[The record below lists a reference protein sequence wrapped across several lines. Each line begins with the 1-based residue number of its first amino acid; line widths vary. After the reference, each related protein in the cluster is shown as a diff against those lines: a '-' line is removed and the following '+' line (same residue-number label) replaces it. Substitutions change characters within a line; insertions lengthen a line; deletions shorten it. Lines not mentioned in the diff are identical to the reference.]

1 MSELLKAIAES
12 DGDVRGREFVGEDL
26 SGESLGHVEFEDC
39 TFNGCILASA
49 HLERPSFE
57 RCTLTGCD
65 LGNIAGNTGFW
76 RDSRAFECRLVG
88 ADLHK
93 SVLVRT
99 RFTGCNLSYVGLAE
113 SKLERVSFTNC
124 DPREASLSQLRLRS
138 RLLLEGC
145 DLTRAELFQTR
156 LAGVDLTSCN
166 IAGIRMSDT
175 FRELRDATVGI
186 DQLPD
191 LAGLLGVKLR

>member
-76 RDSRAFECRLVG
+76 
-88 ADLHK
+88 
-93 SVLVRT
+93 
-99 RFTGCNLSYVGLAE
+99 
-113 SKLERVSFTNC
+113 
-124 DPREASLSQLRLRS
+124 
-138 RLLLEGC
+138 
-145 DLTRAELFQTR
+145 
-156 LAGVDLTSCN
+156 LAGV
-166 IAGIRMSDT
+166 
-175 FRELRDATVGI
+175 
-186 DQLPD
+186 
-191 LAGLLGVKLR
+191 

>member
-1 MSELLKAIAES
+1 MSELLEAIAQG
-12 DGDVRGREFVGEDL
+12 DGDVRGCEFVGEDL
-26 SGESLGHVEFEDC
+26 SGENLGHVEFEDC
-39 TFNGCILASA
+39 TFDGCVLASA
-49 HLERPSFE
+49 RMERPSFE

-76 RDSRAFECRLVG
+76 RDSRASECRLVG

-99 RFTGCNLSYVGLAE
+99 RFTGFAE

-124 DPREASLSQLRLRS
+124 NLREASLSQLRLRS